1 MKHLVGQTILAAA
14 GFQPALFTR
23 ASVTRVN
30 ASALALLTLSPLFAQ
45 APHHTNY
52 EEDVRPIFAR
62 HCFACHNAGEMRA
75 GLSLE
80 SYNGVLKGGGS
91 GDIVVAGRPAS
102 SMLYKAVAREEGAP
116 QMPLGQ
122 AKIPD
127 AEIAIIRD
135 WIQQGLLETA
145 ASLPKGPTGP
155 SPLDFTPSSL
165 NKPADAPGMPES
177 LPALSLPETTRANPV
192 TAIAAS
198 PWAPLLAVSGHERID
213 LYDLAK
219 RSPAGA
225 LAFPEGIPYCL
236 RFSRDGAILLA
247 AGGKGVQS
255 GKVVLFDVRTGKR
268 LAALGNE
275 MDIVL
280 AADVS
285 ADGKLVALGGPGKI
299 VKVFSVSDGK
309 ELYEAKKHTDWI
321 TAVEF
326 SPDGKLLATGDRS
339 GGILLWDS
347 ARGGNAGTLA
357 EHKDSITS
365 LSWRGDSKLLVSGS
379 EDGQIIVWNVADGFP
394 LATMSKAHTP
404 KAAPNTY
411 GVIPGG
417 VLGVQFTSDGRI
429 VSAGRDSTIRIWSA
443 DGAAKGASTKA
454 EALLTKVAA
463 SFDGKLFIAGD
474 YRGRVALWDG
484 KQLSYLDRQAAD
496 GSR

>member
-1 MKHLVGQTILAAA
+1 MPPYASDTSVSSIRGART
-14 GFQPALFTR
+14 PAC
-23 ASVTRVN
+23 SVHTRVN
-30 ASALALLTLSPLFAQ
+30 ASALALLTLSPLFSQPA
-45 APHHTNY
+45 HHTNY

-62 HCFACHNAGEMRA
+62 HCFGCHNGGEMRA

-80 SYNGVLKGGGS
+80 SYSGIIKGGGS
-91 GDIVVAGRPAS
+91 GDIVIAGRPAS

-145 ASLPKGPTGP
+145 ATKGPTRP

-165 NKPADAPGMPES
+165 NKPADAPAMPES
-177 LPALSLPETTRANPV
+177 LPALSLPETVRANPV
-192 TAIAAS
+192 TALAAS

-219 RSPAGA
+219 RAPAGE

-268 LAALGNE
+268 LATLGNE

-280 AADVS
+280 AADLS

-309 ELYEAKKHTDWI
+309 ELYDAKKHTDWI

-347 ARGGNAGTLA
+347 PR
-357 EHKDSITS
+357 
-365 LSWRGDSKLLVSGS
+365 
-379 EDGQIIVWNVADGFP
+379 
-394 LATMSKAHTP
+394 
-404 KAAPNTY
+404 
-411 GVIPGG
+411 
-417 VLGVQFTSDGRI
+417 
-429 VSAGRDSTIRIWSA
+429 
-443 DGAAKGASTKA
+443 
-454 EALLTKVAA
+454 
-463 SFDGKLFIAGD
+463 
-474 YRGRVALWDG
+474 
-484 KQLSYLDRQAAD
+484 RQRRN
-496 GSR
+496 SRRA